1 MKFKIRHSLFLRF
14 FWTLRVLGAVPMLV
28 SSLFLFATYQGTIT
42 GIIGARIES
51 QLQRNSTIQVLLM
64 LLFVFIISTFAA
76 FVVSRS
82 ISRPLSV
89 LTEAVRRIA
98 KGNLN
103 VHIKVARQD
112 EIGALGD
119 FFNEMIAEI
128 KETHER
134 QEEISR
140 LKSEFISIAAHQL
153 RTPLS
158 VEKWAYH
165 AVLDGDLGE
174 VPKSQREILEKAY
187 MANESM
193 IRLVH
198 NLLDA
203 ARIEEGRFG
212 FKFGRVD
219 FVAFLKQMMEEKAL
233 FAGNKNI
240 NIAFDPKAAKDVFIS
255 ADSDRLGIAI
265 GNIVDNAIRYTA
277 SGGRVEL
284 SMDADA
290 QFVKLSISDTGIGIT
305 KEEQSR
311 MFTKF
316 YRGSN
321 VVHLKTEGTGLG
333 LFITKNIVAG
343 HHGTIWFNSEAG
355 RGTTFYIKL
364 PRESSHKSPFNVSHE
379 PFVGKL

>member
-1 MKFKIRHSLFLRF
+1 M
-14 FWTLRVLGAVPMLV
+14 LGAVPMLV

-82 ISRPLSV
+82 ISRPLGV

-119 FFNEMIAEI
+119 FFNEMISEI

-158 VEKWAYH
+158 VEKWAYR

-174 VPKSQREILEKAY
+174 VPKTQREILEKAY

-212 FKFGRVD
+212 FKFERVD
-219 FVAFLKQMMEEKAL
+219 FADFLKHLIEEKAL
-233 FAGNKNI
+233 FARNKSI
-240 NIAFDPKAAKDVFIS
+240 TLKSDFGAAKDIFIN
-255 ADSDRLGIAI
+255 ADADRLGIAI

-277 SGGRVEL
+277 SGGKVEL
-284 SMDADA
+284 TLDADE
-290 QFVKLSISDTGIGIT
+290 QFAKLAISDTGIGIT

-321 VVHLKTEGTGLG
+321 VVHLETEGTGLG
-333 LFITKNIVAG
+333 LFITKNIVVG